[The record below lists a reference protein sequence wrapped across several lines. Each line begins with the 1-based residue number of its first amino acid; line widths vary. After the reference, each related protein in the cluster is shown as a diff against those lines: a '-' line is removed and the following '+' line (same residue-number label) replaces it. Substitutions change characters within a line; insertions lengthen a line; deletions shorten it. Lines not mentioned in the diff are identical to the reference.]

1 MGGFWSRGALWGGSG
16 HRLRHAGV
24 CFRRS
29 GWNAAPRWVTAAIGL
44 RRRRSMSRETGR
56 PPSSYLRTQLP
67 HIVRVALD
75 DGFEERGSA
84 GPRGRHGS
92 AQDFAEAVERTF
104 VAL

>member
-1 MGGFWSRGALWGGSG
+1 
-16 HRLRHAGV
+16 
-24 CFRRS
+24 
-29 GWNAAPRWVTAAIGL
+29 
-44 RRRRSMSRETGR
+44 MSRETGR

-84 GPRGRHGS
+84 GPRGRHGT

-104 VAL
+104 VALMKQSGKTVAQIEEFFGPAFK